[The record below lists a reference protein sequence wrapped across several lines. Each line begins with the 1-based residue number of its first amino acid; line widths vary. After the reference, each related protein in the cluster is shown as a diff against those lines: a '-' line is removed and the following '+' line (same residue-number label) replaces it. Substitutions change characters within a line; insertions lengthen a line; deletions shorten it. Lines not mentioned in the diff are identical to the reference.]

1 MGYIRA
7 YPGSRYRAEVE
18 KLGVRRSAI
27 FTTKKQ
33 ARDWIIDLE
42 RQIEHSRTTLGKTFG
57 MAAQRY
63 LEEVSP
69 KKKSPASVVWESRRL
84 TAMVGYFKAETPLE
98 DITRSSIAAWRD
110 YRLKTVKGST
120 VDREANL
127 LSALLTTARKEW
139 EWMQHNPFDGVK
151 MPNHKANREH
161 VWRWQDIKRVL
172 RHCQTSQGDKTRQ
185 VGVAFHIALR
195 TALRLKEVLIA
206 RKVGNIITIDDSKT
220 TTKGQRVEVPT
231 IYQGRRVMDKY
242 KDVVFTVDANEASVL
257 FHKACTECGVRVPGD
272 DGPTFHDSRATALT
286 LMSRKMPVQR
296 LQRIS
301 RHRDINIL
309 TNTYYRETAEEISA
323 TL

>member
-1 MGYIRA
+1 MAYIRA
-7 YPGSRYRAEVE
+7 YSGGRYRVEVE
-18 KLGVRRSAI
+18 KLGVRDSAI
-27 FTTKKQ
+27 FSTKKE
-33 ARDWIIDLE
+33 ARDWGIDRE
-42 RQIEHSRTTLGKTFG
+42 REIEAYRKGIGRTFG

-63 LEEVSP
+63 LDEVSP
-69 KKKSPASVVWESRRL
+69 KKKSPGSVVWESHRL
-84 TAMVGYFKAETPLE
+84 AVMREYFGESTPLE
-98 DITRSSIAAWRD
+98 NITRSTIAAWRD

-172 RHCQTSQGDKTRQ
+172 RHCETSQGEKTRQ
-185 VGVAFHIALR
+185 VGIAFHIALR

-206 RKVGNIITIDDSKT
+206 RKVGNIIVIDDSKT
-220 TTKGQRVEVPT
+220 TTKGQKVQIPT
-231 IYQGRRVMDKY
+231 THQGRRVMDRY
-242 KDVVFTVDANEASVL
+242 KEVVFSVDANEASVL
-257 FHKACTECGVRVPGD
+257 FYKACSECGVRVPGD

-286 LMSRKMPVQR
+286 HMSKKMPVQR

>member
-7 YPGSRYRAEVE
+7 YPGNRYRAEVE

-42 RQIEHSRTTLGKTFG
+42 RKIEHSRTTLGKTFG
-57 MAAQRY
+57 MAAERY
-63 LEEVSP
+63 LAEVSP
-69 KKKSPASVVWESRRL
+69 KKKSPASVLWESRRF
-84 TAMVGYFKAETPLE
+84 TAMVAYFGAETPLE

-151 MPNHKANREH
+151 MPNHRANREH

-231 IYQGRRVMDKY
+231 TYQGRRTMDRY
-242 KDVVFTVDANEASVL
+242 KEMVFTVDANEASVL

-309 TNTYYRETAEEISA
+309 INTYYRETAEAISA